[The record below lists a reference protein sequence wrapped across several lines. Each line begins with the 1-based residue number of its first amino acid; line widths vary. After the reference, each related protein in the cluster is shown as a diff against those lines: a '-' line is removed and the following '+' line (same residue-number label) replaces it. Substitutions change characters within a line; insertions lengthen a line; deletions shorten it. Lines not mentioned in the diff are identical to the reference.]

1 MLPRRRKPKK
11 PVADQGPEDIA
22 AHAMSSAYRL
32 LRERPRSEFEMRER
46 LAMKGYDSQVIGQ
59 VIAKLKGYGEID
71 DVRFAK
77 LWVESRMH
85 LNPMGDVVLRHELK
99 AKGVAESVIDAAL
112 EAKAK
117 TFDEYEIAR
126 SMAVER
132 FERFKKLDRAKAAK
146 RLYDFL
152 VRRGF
157 AFETVR
163 RVIEEIIK

>member
-1 MLPRRRKPKK
+1 MLPRRRKSRKRTEGGGDD
-11 PVADQGPEDIA
+11 AGR
-22 AHAMSSAYRL
+22 AMNNAYSL
-32 LRERPRSEFEMRER
+32 LRARPRSEAEMRER
-46 LAMKGYDSQVIGQ
+46 LAMKGYDGQ
-59 VIAKLKGYGEID
+59 IVEGVIAKLRGYGEID
-71 DVRFAK
+71 DARFAK

-99 AKGVAESVIDAAL
+99 EKGVAEAIIDAAL

-132 FERFKKLDRAKAAK
+132 FERFKKLDRAKAMK

-163 RVIEEIIK
+163 RVIEEIVR